1 MPKRIIFVD
10 DDPMVLSG
18 LERSLYSM
26 RPEWEMAFVTGG
38 EEALRSMANQ
48 PFDVMV
54 TDMRM
59 PVMSGAQLLEEV
71 KQRYPRCLR
80 FVLSGQADK
89 ETILKSI
96 NPAHQF
102 LSKPCKTDEL
112 KRRLGC
118 AFAVRGLIQNPE
130 LRGLVS
136 KLESLPSLPTLY
148 VKLTNEI
155 NKSNPSMAMVG
166 RLVSEDM
173 AMTAKMLQLVNSPFF
188 GLRVQV
194 SNPSNAV
201 QLLGLDIIKALVVS
215 SHVFSKF
222 QTKLP
227 SEADVDYFWRRS
239 LAVGSY
245 AKRIASLEKATQ
257 RVEDDCFAAGL
268 LYDVGKLILASAAR
282 EKYGE
287 VLALVKNGGTN
298 LLVAESDVLGC
309 SHAEVGAY
317 LLGVWGLPDSVIEAV
332 AFHHGPSEDCQSQFS
347 PLVATHIASI
357 YFERQNPYWLQ
368 DGTVVDVDYLRK
380 TGCLEREQ
388 IWSRALEGATSE
400 SLKVPET
407 SGAAELDSR

>member
-59 PVMSGAQLLEEV
+59 PAMSGAQLLEEV

-173 AMTAKMLQLVNSPFF
+173 AMTAKMLQLVNSPFLVCACRSRTRRTRF
-188 GLRVQV
+188 NFWGWISSRRWLFPATYSV
-194 SNPSNAV
+194 S
-201 QLLGLDIIKALVVS
+201 
-215 SHVFSKF
+215 F
-222 QTKLP
+222 
-227 SEADVDYFWRRS
+227 RRS
-239 LAVGSY
+239 
-245 AKRIASLEKATQ
+245 
-257 RVEDDCFAAGL
+257 C
-268 LYDVGKLILASAAR
+268 
-282 EKYGE
+282 
-287 VLALVKNGGTN
+287 
-298 LLVAESDVLGC
+298 
-309 SHAEVGAY
+309 
-317 LLGVWGLPDSVIEAV
+317 
-332 AFHHGPSEDCQSQFS
+332 
-347 PLVATHIASI
+347 
-357 YFERQNPYWLQ
+357 
-368 DGTVVDVDYLRK
+368 
-380 TGCLEREQ
+380 
-388 IWSRALEGATSE
+388 
-400 SLKVPET
+400 
-407 SGAAELDSR
+407 

>member
-59 PVMSGAQLLEEV
+59 PAMSGAQLLEEV

-155 NKSNPSMAMVG
+155 NKSNPSMATVG

-222 QTKLP
+222 QTKLL
-227 SEADVDYFWRRS
+227 SEPDVDYFWRRS

-245 AKRIASLEKATQ
+245 AKRIASMEKATQ
-257 RVEDDCFAAGL
+257 RVEDDCFERACCMMW
-268 LYDVGKLILASAAR
+268 AS
-282 EKYGE
+282 
-287 VLALVKNGGTN
+287 LSWPLPLVKNT
-298 LLVAESDVLGC
+298 AKS
-309 SHAEVGAY
+309 
-317 LLGVWGLPDSVIEAV
+317 W
-332 AFHHGPSEDCQSQFS
+332 
-347 PLVATHIASI
+347 
-357 YFERQNPYWLQ
+357 R
-368 DGTVVDVDYLRK
+368 
-380 TGCLEREQ
+380 
-388 IWSRALEGATSE
+388 
-400 SLKVPET
+400 
-407 SGAAELDSR
+407 

>member
-1 MPKRIIFVD
+1 
-10 DDPMVLSG
+10 
-18 LERSLYSM
+18 
-26 RPEWEMAFVTGG
+26 
-38 EEALRSMANQ
+38 MANQ

-59 PVMSGAQLLEEV
+59 PVISGAQLLEEV

-80 FVLSGQADK
+80 FVLSGPADK

-136 KLESLPSLPTLY
+136 KLESLPSLPSLY

-155 NKSNPSMAMVG
+155 NKSSPSMATVG

-222 QTKLP
+222 QTKLL
-227 SEADVDYFWRRS
+227 SEPDVDYFWRRS

-245 AKRIASLEKATQ
+245 AKRIASMEKATQ

-268 LYDVGKLILASAAR
+268 LHDVGKLILASAAR

-287 VLALVKNGGTN
+287 VLALAKNGGTN

-368 DGTVVDVDYLRK
+368 DGTVVDVEYLRK

-388 IWSRALEGATSE
+388 IWSRALGA
-400 SLKVPET
+400 LRQR
-407 SGAAELDSR
+407 A

>member
-1 MPKRIIFVD
+1 MAIVGLTDTRT
-10 DDPMVLSG
+10 MEAESLSTHDQKVNYLYVHAEETSRDEIELKNG
-18 LERSLYSM
+18 VILE
-26 RPEWEMAFVTGG
+26 
-38 EEALRSMANQ
+38 
-48 PFDVMV
+48 
-54 TDMRM
+54 
-59 PVMSGAQLLEEV
+59 LLEEV
-71 KQRYPRCLR
+71 KQRHPRCLR

-112 KRRLGC
+112 KRRLGMRLC
-118 AFAVRGLIQNPE
+118 GERINPE
-130 LRGLVS
+130 SGAAGLVS

-155 NKSNPSMAMVG
+155 NKSNPSMATVG

-173 AMTAKMLQLVNSPFF
+173 AMTAKILQLVNSPFF
-188 GLRVQV
+188 GLRAQV

-201 QLLGLDIIKALVVS
+201 QLLGLDIIKALVLS

-222 QTKLP
+222 QTELL
-227 SEADVDYFWRRS
+227 SAADVDYFWRRS

-245 AKRIASLEKATQ
+245 AKRIAGLEKAKQ

-268 LYDVGKLILASAAR
+268 LHDVGKLILASAAR
-282 EKYGE
+282 AKYGE
-287 VLALVKNGGTN
+287 VLALVRNGGTN

-332 AFHHGPSEDCQSQFS
+332 AFHHGPSEDGQSQFS
-347 PLVATHIASI
+347 PLIATHIASI

-368 DGTVVDVDYLRK
+368 DGTVMDVDYLRK

-388 IWSRALEGATSE
+388 FWSGGVEF
-400 SLKVPET
+400 SLN
-407 SGAAELDSR
+407 